1 MEGKIMSQA
10 KIPHDLLIKIVKEKH
25 ELIPKIMK
33 EKGIDCWLIFA
44 RETSVNPDPVMNQVI
59 GGDVV
64 WKSSFVFAFE
74 GEKFTKTAIVGDF
87 DALAE
92 ERKGIWDVVI
102 PYKEGISAPMKEL
115 FHRINPS
122 KIALNYSED
131 DPVSDGLSHGM
142 FLKLL
147 SIFSDKKDLFISAAP
162 IIQTIRGRKTKT
174 EIELVAK
181 ACELTEEINHKM
193 TKLIKTGM
201 NETEIQNL
209 FHNEMDKH
217 KIIEAWQRISCPAI
231 DAGPDKEF
239 GHVGPLPNSKTK
251 KGHILHNDLGVKLNG
266 YCSDLQRMWFFGS
279 EDEIPEELKH
289 AFKTVHGAIT
299 KAAEYI
305 KPGVTGFSVDK
316 VARDYVKSQGYEE
329 YAHALGH
336 QLGTNAHD
344 GGVLLGPLW
353 ERYGDIPKGKVEE
366 GNIFTLELYVKTKS
380 YGMVSLEEDIVV
392 TKDGCRFL
400 VPRCNKFITIEDT

>member
-1 MEGKIMSQA
+1 MSQA
-10 KIPHDLLIKIVKEKH
+10 KIPHDLLIKIIKEKH
-25 ELIPKIMK
+25 KLIPKIMK
-33 EKGIDCWLIFA
+33 EKVIDCWLIFA

-102 PYKEGISAPMKEL
+102 PYKEGISTPMKEL
-115 FHRINPS
+115 FRKINPS

-142 FLKLL
+142 FLKLI

-162 IIQTIRGRKTKT
+162 IIQTIRGRKTKP
-174 EIELVAK
+174 EIELVTK

-209 FHNEMDKH
+209 FHNEMDKQSVV
-217 KIIEAWQRISCPAI
+217 EAWQRVSCPAI

-251 KGHILHNDLGVKLNG
+251 RRHILHNDFGVKLNG

-353 ERYGDIPKGKVEE
+353 ERYGDIPRGIVEE
-366 GNIFTLELYVKTKS
+366 GNIFTLELYVKTKN

-392 TKDGCRFL
+392 TKVGCRFL
-400 VPRCNKFITIEDT
+400 VPRCDKFITIEDT

>member
-209 FHNEMDKH
+209 FHNEMDKRNL
-217 KIIEAWQRISCPAI
+217 IEAWQRVSCPAI

-251 KGHILHNDLGVKLNG
+251 KGHILHNDFGVKFSG
-266 YCSDLQRMWFFGS
+266 YCSDLQRIWFFGS

-353 ERYGDIPKGKVEE
+353 ERYGDIPKGVVEE
-366 GNIFTLELYVKTKS
+366 GNIFTLELYVKTKN
-380 YGMVSLEEDIVV
+380 YGMVSLEENIVV
-392 TKDGCRFL
+392 TQDGCRFL
-400 VPRCNKFITIEDT
+400 VPRCDKFITIEDT

>member
-1 MEGKIMSQA
+1 MSQA
-10 KIPHDLLIKIVKEKH
+10 KIPHDILIKIVKEKH
-25 ELIPKIMK
+25 KLIPKIMK
-33 EKGIDCWLIFA
+33 EKDIDCWLIFA

-102 PYKEGISAPMKEL
+102 PYKEGISALMKEL
-115 FHRINPS
+115 FQKIKPS

-131 DPVSDGLSHGM
+131 DVVSDGLSHGM
-142 FLKLL
+142 FLKLT
-147 SIFSDKKDLFISAAP
+147 SILSDKKDLFISAAP
-162 IIQTIRGRKTKT
+162 LIQAIRGRKTKT
-174 EIELVAK
+174 EIELVTK

-217 KIIEAWQRISCPAI
+217 SVVEAWQRVSCPAI
-231 DAGPDKEF
+231 DAGPDKEY

-251 KGHILHNDLGVKLNG
+251 KGHILHNDFGVNLSG
-266 YCSDLQRMWFFGS
+266 YCSDLQRIWFFGS
-279 EDEIPEELKH
+279 EDEIPEELKY

-353 ERYGDIPKGKVEE
+353 ERYGDIPKGIVEE
-366 GNIFTLELYVKTKS
+366 GNIFTLELYVKTKN

-400 VPRCNKFITIEDT
+400 VPRCDKFITIEDT

>member
-1 MEGKIMSQA
+1 MSQA

-25 ELIPKIMK
+25 KLIPKIMK
-33 EKGIDCWLIFA
+33 ESEIDCWLIFA
-44 RETSVNPDPVMNQVI
+44 RETSVNPDPIMNQII

-64 WKSSFVFAFE
+64 WSSAFVFAFE
-74 GEKFTKTAIVGDF
+74 GVNLTKTAIVGDF

-115 FHRINPS
+115 FERINPS
-122 KIALNYSED
+122 KIALNYSEHD
-131 DPVSDGLSHGM
+131 VISDGLSHGM
-142 FLKLL
+142 FLKLT
-147 SIFSDKKDLFISAAP
+147 SILPDKKDIFISATP
-162 IIQTIRGRKTKT
+162 LIQAIRGRKTKT
-174 EIELVAK
+174 EIELVTK
-181 ACELTEEINHKM
+181 ACELTEEINQKM
-193 TKLIKTGM
+193 TKLIKIGM

-209 FHNEMDKH
+209 FHKEMDKYDV
-217 KIIEAWQRISCPAI
+217 IEAWQRVSCPAI

-251 KGHILHNDLGVKLNG
+251 KGHILHNDLGVKFNG
-266 YCSDLQRMWFFGS
+266 YCSDLQRMWFFGP

-353 ERYGDIPKGKVEE
+353 ERYGDIPKGIVEE
-366 GNIFTLELYVKTKS
+366 GNIFTLELYVKTKN
-380 YGMVSLEEDIVV
+380 YGMISLEEDIVV
-392 TKDGCRFL
+392 TTDGCRFL
-400 VPRCNKFITIEDT
+400 VPRCDKFITIEDT

>member
-74 GEKFTKTAIVGDF
+74 GDKFTKTAIVGDF

-122 KIALNYSED
+122 KVALNYSED

-142 FLKLL
+142 FLKLT
-147 SIFSDKKDLFISAAP
+147 SILSDKKDFFISAAP
-162 IIQTIRGRKTKT
+162 LIQAIRGRKTKT
-174 EIELVAK
+174 ELELVTK

-209 FHNEMDKH
+209 FHNEMDKRNV
-217 KIIEAWQRISCPAI
+217 IEAWQRVSCPAI

-251 KGHILHNDLGVKLNG
+251 NGHILHNDFGVKFSG
-266 YCSDLQRMWFFGS
+266 YCSDLQRIWFFGS

-316 VARDYVKSQGYEE
+316 VARDYVKSQEYEE

-353 ERYGDIPKGKVEE
+353 ERYGDIPKGVVEE
-366 GNIFTLELYVKTKS
+366 GNIFTLELYVKTKN

-392 TKDGCRFL
+392 TQDGCRFL
-400 VPRCNKFITIEDT
+400 VPRCDKFITIEDT